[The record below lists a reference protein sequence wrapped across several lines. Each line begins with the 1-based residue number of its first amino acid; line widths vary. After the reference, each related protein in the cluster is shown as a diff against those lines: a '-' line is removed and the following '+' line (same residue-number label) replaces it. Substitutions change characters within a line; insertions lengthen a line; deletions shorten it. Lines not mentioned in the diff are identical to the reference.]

1 MFGLLLY
8 IAAVS
13 TSPRQGELPAGL
25 SFFHAEQR
33 VAFSSCKSAPR
44 AARAVRE
51 GIRVPSCWGKE
62 PWMRA
67 FQAVP
72 CRTVFCRMWKFAVLT
87 LVTCAISD
95 THTARYNMSDGMK
108 GPSSVDDR
116 GLNP

>member
-1 MFGLLLY
+1 
-8 IAAVS
+8 
-13 TSPRQGELPAGL
+13 
-25 SFFHAEQR
+25 
-33 VAFSSCKSAPR
+33 
-44 AARAVRE
+44 
-51 GIRVPSCWGKE
+51 
-62 PWMRA
+62 MRA

-72 CRTVFCRMWKFAVLT
+72 CRTVVCRMWKFAVLT